1 MNLKK
6 LAGYEA
12 AELVKDG
19 QVVGLG
25 TGSTTHYFI
34 ERLGQKITEEEM
46 EILGIPTSYQSV
58 FMAQNSGITLTTL
71 NEHPVN
77 LAVDGADEVDPQL
90 NLIKG
95 GGAAHTL
102 EKIVDSSAEKF
113 VVIVDDSKLVDE
125 LGRFPVPVEVIPQA
139 YRVVK
144 DQLEKLGG
152 KTQLRMAD
160 RKDGPVITDNGNF
173 VIDTRFQKIHEPEA
187 LEVQLNT
194 IPGVVENGIFTG
206 IVDQVIVGTAGGLE
220 ILKL

>member
-12 AELVKDG
+12 AELVRDG

-46 EILGIPTSYQSV
+46 EILGIPTSYQSL
-58 FMAQNSGITLTTL
+58 FLAQNSGITLTTL
-71 NEHPVN
+71 NEHRVD
-77 LAVDGADEVDPQL
+77 LAVDGADEVDPHL

-144 DQLEKLGG
+144 DQLENLGG
-152 KTQLRMAD
+152 KPQLRMAE

-194 IPGVVENGIFTG
+194 IPGVVENGIFTE